1 MSGDPSMKFG
11 VSLFVAAAAMLAL
24 MGVAEAASYSQTVQK
39 ACRSDYRK
47 FCSDYGL
54 DSPALRSCMN
64 RAGRGLSKTCV
75 NALVK
80 SGYVSRKEVERRK
93 KR

>member
-1 MSGDPSMKFG
+1 MKFG
-11 VSLFVAAAAMLAL
+11 ASMLVAAAAMLAL
-24 MGVAEAASYSQTVQK
+24 VGAAEAASYSQTVQK

-64 RAGRGLSKTCV
+64 RAGRKLTKSCV

-80 SGYVSRKEVERRK
+80 DGYVSRKEVERRK

>member
-1 MSGDPSMKFG
+1 MKLRAR
-11 VSLFVAAAAMLAL
+11 VLVAALATVAFL
-24 MGVAEAASYSQTVQK
+24 GAAEAATYSETVRK
-39 ACRSDYRK
+39 ACRNDYRK
-47 FCSDYGL
+47 FCSEYGL

-80 SGYVSRKEVERRK
+80 AGYVSRKEVERRK

>member
-1 MSGDPSMKFG
+1 MKLCAK
-11 VSLFVAAAAMLAL
+11 VLFALVAILSFV
-24 MGVAEAASYSQTVQK
+24 GVAEATTYSQAVHN

-54 DSPALRSCMN
+54 DSPALRGCMD
-64 RAGRGLSKTCV
+64 RAGRKLSKSCV

-80 SGYVSRKEVERRK
+80 AGQVSRKEVERRK
-93 KR
+93 KHH

>member
-1 MSGDPSMKFG
+1 MKFG
-11 VSLFVAAAAMLAL
+11 ASMLVAAAAMLAL
-24 MGVAEAASYSQTVQK
+24 VGTAEAASYSQPVQK

-64 RAGRGLSKTCV
+64 RAGRKLTKTCV

-80 SGYVSRKEVERRK
+80 AGHVSRKEVERRK

>member
-1 MSGDPSMKFG
+1 MKLG
-11 VSLFVAAAAMLAL
+11 VSMFVAAASMLAVT
-24 MGVAEAASYSQTVQK
+24 GVAEAASYSQTVQK

-64 RAGRGLSKTCV
+64 RAGRGLSKSCV
-75 NALVK
+75 NALMK
-80 SGYVSRKEVERRK
+80 AGYVSRKEIERRK